1 MAYPWGAADDDADVS
16 TSKGE
21 GDEALA
27 VGDVSGIG
35 RGKHTT
41 RNVTLLPVSG
51 GLLADTPG
59 FNQPAL
65 DGIQPDSLAF
75 LFPEILEKIEE

>member
-1 MAYPWGAADDDADVS
+1 MEHEEQEEPS
-16 TSKGE
+16 
-21 GDEALA
+21 LA
-27 VGDVSGIG
+27 VGPVSQIG

-41 RNVTLLPVSG
+41 RNVTLLPVAE

-65 DGIQPDSLAF
+65 DGIFPESLPF
-75 LFPEILEKIEE
+75 FFPEIAAKIEE

>member
-1 MAYPWGAADDDADVS
+1 M
-16 TSKGE
+16 
-21 GDEALA
+21 
-27 VGDVSGIG
+27 SGIG